1 MQSVRRRRRWSSA
14 RRSVQHAHA
23 DDLRGVGGW
32 GWWGGGGG
40 GALET
45 GAQLVMMAVESTV
58 ALVEMEAAAA
68 VARALEHD

>member
-1 MQSVRRRRRWSSA
+1 MPMTFE
-14 RRSVQHAHA
+14 
-23 DDLRGVGGW
+23 G
-32 GWWGGGGG
+32 WGGGGGGGVG